1 MDIGVLGKAVI
12 NHVVAEAKFEEGRLL
27 GNLGLA
33 VLYVQTKKCQRQENA
48 MRWLVQVKSN
58 LWV

>member
-48 MRWLVQVKSN
+48 MRWLAQVK
-58 LWV
+58 